1 MAEKGAEKRKTRRV
15 SMKLAV
21 RVQGRD
27 PNGTKWEEMTNC
39 EDASAGGVA
48 VILKHPC
55 RVGQCLHLTLPM
67 PARFR
72 QYDLTEASYRVY
84 GLVRG
89 KLPGNR
95 YGLLFLGKHPPRG
108 SESLPSGLFLMPGD
122 PKPLAAGRHGF
133 EVTLRLE
140 AENAPGGVAQEERSI
155 AESVK
160 ERTAVARTTKLP
172 VIKGATITVEEV
184 EGKFKTRAEISNV
197 TIGKDGHP
205 WLELLF
211 LDEPVPE
218 RLLPPVG
225 SEKPPAKE

>member
-1 MAEKGAEKRKTRRV
+1 MFEKGAERRKTRRV
-15 SMKLAV
+15 PMKLAA

-27 PNGTKWEEMTNC
+27 RNGTKWEEMTTC

-55 RVGQCLHLTLPM
+55 RVGQCLHLTLPL

-72 QYDLTEASYRVY
+72 QHDLTQASYRVY

-89 KLPGNR
+89 KRPGHR
-95 YGLLFLGKHPPRG
+95 YGLLFFGKHPPRG
-108 SESLPSGLFLMPGD
+108 AEALPSGLFLLPGD
-122 PKPLAAGRHGF
+122 PKPLASGRHGF
-133 EVTLRLE
+133 EVTLQLD
-140 AENAPGGVAQEERSI
+140 AEHAPGGVPQEERSI

-172 VIKGATITVEEV
+172 VLKGAMITVAEV
-184 EGKFKTRAEISNV
+184 DGDFRTRAEVSNIR
-197 TIGKDGHP
+197 IGKDGNP
-205 WLELLF
+205 RLELLF

-218 RLLPPVG
+218 RLLPPDG
-225 SEKPPAKE
+225 QEEPPADG